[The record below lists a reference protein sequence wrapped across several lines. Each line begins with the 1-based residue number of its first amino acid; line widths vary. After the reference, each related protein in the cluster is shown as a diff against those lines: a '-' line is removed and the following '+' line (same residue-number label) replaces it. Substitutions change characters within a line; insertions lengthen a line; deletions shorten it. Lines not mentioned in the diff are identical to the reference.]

1 MALRLSFNSLW
12 VDRKRGKFAQGRDS
26 QHWSL
31 PRHKKSALGWLLKLI
46 FTFGSPR
53 ALTPKVI
60 NLIHPPPL
68 GPEAK
73 TSFATDILEQQILHS
88 SCYFISS
95 KGTHLH
101 SYKNEWRGIFLM
113 AWWIRICLPKQGT
126 WVRYLPREDPTCCGA
141 TKLVC
146 SKYWVCM
153 LQLLK
158 PAGLEPVLSN

>member
-60 NLIHPPPL
+60 NLIHLPPP
-68 GPEAK
+68 GPTAK
-73 TSFATDILEQQILHS
+73 RHLRQTYSSNILFCVLIAFLFRAKEHIYIRTKMNEGGFSSWHGGLEYACQSRGHGFDTCHGKIPHAAEPAATTTE
-88 SCYFISS
+88 
-95 KGTHLH
+95 
-101 SYKNEWRGIFLM
+101 
-113 AWWIRICLPKQGT
+113 
-126 WVRYLPREDPTCCGA
+126 TCC
-141 TKLVC
+141 
-146 SKYWVCM
+146 
-153 LQLLK
+153 
-158 PAGLEPVLSN
+158 LEPVLRT